1 MQYYVYINLINVIK
15 QFITMI
21 TAVGKYLYVNNIQI
35 REKNRISNLLLHV
48 QSKLPKPAADLFCK
62 YRYSVQIG
70 AVDKARIPPL

>member
-1 MQYYVYINLINVIK
+1 MDCMMFDI
-15 QFITMI
+15 
-21 TAVGKYLYVNNIQI
+21 
-35 REKNRISNLLLHV
+35 V